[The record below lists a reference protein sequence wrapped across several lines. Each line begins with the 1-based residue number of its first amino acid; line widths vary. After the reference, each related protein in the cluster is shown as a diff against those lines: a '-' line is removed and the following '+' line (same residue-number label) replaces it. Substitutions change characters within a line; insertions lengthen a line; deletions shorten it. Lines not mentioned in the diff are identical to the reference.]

1 MRPNEG
7 YRNQF
12 MKEMEAG
19 NAIWGAASYTLEE
32 FAAIQAN
39 LTKQLGPEYVS
50 SRPGPGGGGKVIYL
64 EGWKAMNLANDIF
77 GFNGWSSSIINIT
90 VDFVDCN
97 QETGR
102 FSIGVAVTCR
112 VTLKDGTYHEDIGY
126 GSCENMKSKAGAF
139 EKAKK
144 EAATDALKRA
154 LRMFG
159 NVMGNCMYDKKYG
172 QEIVKVKVPP
182 IKFAVDNLYR
192 KPEFASKETP
202 ISGPSMTINNTKSDE
217 NRYLDQRTD
226 LKQKEDYNI
235 GKSTQSIDQKTVSNS
250 AHQFQNSVNNDTVI
264 KKVAENYSVKST
276 QNSDNFP
283 LAPSRLTSPEDIEV
297 QLSPSAIK
305 AQYDALDSQY
315 AHLFS
320 EFDDLSPQID
330 SVFFIEHEDES
341 DRFKDAS
348 VGQINNS
355 PCPTRDTQ
363 SHQFSSLNQILQVE
377 QNNLSFNKLEEK
389 NKTYEHQEHQA
400 LQFDSVNDNHES
412 NKRSFLKN
420 NASFD
425 SDSKWNTLSNE
436 RRDIQQIKTF
446 QLVESSRKSQRI
458 DNSNNFR
465 NSDYDNFNN
474 NEVSLGANTLGNSR
488 QIAGIKRFADSMS
501 STGLSSG

>member
-7 YRNQF
+7 YRKRF
-12 MKEMEAG
+12 MKETEAG
-19 NAIWGAASYTLEE
+19 NEVWGAASYTLEE
-32 FAAIQAN
+32 YEAIQAN

-97 QETGR
+97 QDTGR

-112 VTLKDGTYHEDIGY
+112 VTLKDGTFHEDIGY
-126 GSCENMKSKAGAF
+126 GSCENLKSKAGAF

-182 IKFAVDNLYR
+182 VKFSVDGLYR
-192 KPEFASKETP
+192 KPEFASKEIP
-202 ISGPSMTINNTKSDE
+202 ISGPSMTINNTKLDE
-217 NRYLDQRTD
+217 NRYLDQRTE
-226 LKQKEDYNI
+226 LKQREDYNV
-235 GKSTQSIDQKTVSNS
+235 GRSTQPIDQKTCSNS
-250 AHQFQNSVNNDTVI
+250 THQFQNSINNDTVI
-264 KKVAENYSVKST
+264 KRDAEKYSAKST

-283 LAPSRLTSPEDIEV
+283 LTPSITRITNPEEV

-330 SVFFIEHEDES
+330 SGLFIEHMDES
-341 DRFKDAS
+341 DRFNDDS
-348 VGQINNS
+348 VGQINHS

-363 SHQFSSLNQILQVE
+363 SHHLSSLNQTLQVE
-377 QNNLSFNKLEEK
+377 QNNLLSNKLGE
-389 NKTYEHQEHQA
+389 NDKTYEYQEHQA
-400 LQFDSVNDNHES
+400 LKFDSVNDHHES
-412 NKRSFLKN
+412 NKQPFLKN
-420 NASFD
+420 NASSG
-425 SDSKWNTLSNE
+425 SDSKWNTFSNE
-436 RRDIQQIKTF
+436 RRDIQQIKSF
-446 QLVESSRKSQRI
+446 QLVELSRKSQRN
-458 DNSNNFR
+458 DNSNNVR
-465 NSDYDNFNN
+465 NSDYGNFNN
-474 NEVSLGANTLGNSR
+474 NEVSLGSNPLGNSR

-501 STGLSSG
+501 STAG